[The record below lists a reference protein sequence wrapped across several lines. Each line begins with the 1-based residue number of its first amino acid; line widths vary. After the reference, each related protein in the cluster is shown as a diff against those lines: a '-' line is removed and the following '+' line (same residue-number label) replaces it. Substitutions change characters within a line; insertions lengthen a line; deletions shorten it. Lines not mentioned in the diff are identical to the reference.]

1 MGKTGYVTKGKPY
14 GDWIHLSTESVT
26 PKSADGGMGITK
38 IKAYRSGDVPPR
50 RSWEG
55 HLELNVAA
63 DQGKHE
69 TCFLPLRLFFLEFY

>member
-1 MGKTGYVTKGKPY
+1 VTKGKPY
-14 GDWIHLSTESVT
+14 GDWIHMSTDSV
-26 PKSADGGMGITK
+26 PPESADGGMGITR

-63 DQGKHE
+63 DQGKLE
-69 TCFLPLRLFFLEFY
+69 TCFLHLSSLFS